1 MTDIIDVPFIS
12 LRIKIFLTPIFQNW
26 THLKVFFFDDGY
38 QRFFIYFITHK
49 NISNT
54 LSENVFFKG
63 TNQTLIFVFFKITH
77 LFFKVGRKTIKLIF
91 QLEKNS
97 ASNSFCIHQKV
108 TFFCKKNQPC
118 WSTPTALFTSFPQI
132 TICLPDLERLFVMV
146 KPSFFKMVDKNPIVA
161 HYSNFIKFFPVIKTI
176 VFIFSKKSVMA
187 IFVFGNTYSRIT
199 CEYLPKEQKFFPFR
213 KTTVFYYFQKK
224 NL

>member
-108 TFFCKKNQPC
+108 TFFCKKTSLAGPHLRHYL
-118 WSTPTALFTSFPQI
+118 PLFHK
-132 TICLPDLERLFVMV
+132 LPFVYLIWNAYSWWLSRLFL
-146 KPSFFKMVDKNPIVA
+146 KWWIKIPS
-161 HYSNFIKFFPVIKTI
+161 
-176 VFIFSKKSVMA
+176 
-187 IFVFGNTYSRIT
+187 
-199 CEYLPKEQKFFPFR
+199 
-213 KTTVFYYFQKK
+213 
-224 NL
+224 